1 MNKISIT
8 GISLAF
14 VFSLT
19 MGLAAQTAS
28 GQAAAAARGAAQAN
42 TAPAALAVGT
52 RMNAQLKSTID
63 ARKAHVGDRVTAVV
77 TGNVKQ
83 EGRVVIPKGSK
94 LLGHV
99 TAVSAAGHGHAGSS
113 VGILFD
119 QAVTKKGQH
128 IPLAAGISGVWRT
141 AGMIDDSA
149 AMGPPMGAGMPSGM
163 PSGGMAAGGGA
174 RGGVLGGVAA
184 PVGAAA
190 QGTVG
195 AVGDVGAAASG
206 AGARGGLLA
215 NMQGGLTGSN
225 GVPMSIEMPS
235 MDSMASGAAA
245 SQGSVLVAPHGDVKL
260 NSGSRVQ
267 LESVGGGA
275 SGHAQASGSASAS
288 VRP

>member
-8 GISLAF
+8 GMSLAF
-14 VFSLT
+14 AFSLS

-28 GQAAAAARGAAQAN
+28 SQAATAASGTAQA
-42 TAPAALAVGT
+42 TSTPAALAVGT

-99 TAVSAAGHGHAGSS
+99 TAVSASSHGHAGSS

-119 QAVTKKGQH
+119 EAVTKHGRH

-163 PSGGMAAGGGA
+163 PNGGMAAGGGA

-195 AVGDVGAAASG
+195 AVGDVGATAAG

-225 GVPMSIEMPS
+225 GVPMNIEMPS

-245 SQGSVLVAPHGDVKL
+245 TQGSVLVAPHGDVKL

-267 LESVGGGA
+267 LESVGAGA
-275 SGHAQASGSASAS
+275 SGHAQASGSASTS